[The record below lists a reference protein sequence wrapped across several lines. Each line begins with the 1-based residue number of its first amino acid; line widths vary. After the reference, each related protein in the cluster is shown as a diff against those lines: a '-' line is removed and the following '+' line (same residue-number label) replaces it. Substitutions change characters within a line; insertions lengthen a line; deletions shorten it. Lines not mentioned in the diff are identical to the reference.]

1 MQRKEPTSSQLQRQM
16 HIRPCLVIKIQNVL
30 NPDMDKKDNKLS
42 TTTKKRQSLL

>member
-1 MQRKEPTSSQLQRQM
+1 M

-42 TTTKKRQSLL
+42 TTTKKKTVFIISICDR